1 MDFQTL
7 QIHLFCLSM
16 QVGAGFPSWSLT
28 FWSLLLLTDLISN
41 YVHVFFLIQIVW
53 GLDQVTLLNPPE
65 EPLSDHHLKILY
77 SCDEPATVQLDC
89 IVSFD
94 TGIIS
99 TLLLRRWSC
108 VPGDP
113 KIRTVQLKLPDWL
126 VYQADGIVPD
136 SQWVLSCILLAS
148 VRYSGFDDIDRSVAV
163 QDVATLQP
171 KPFYNRPVKQHK
183 LCIAWSTEMLQLTQR
198 FSKKQCPL
206 EQGKIRQVIFKMHV
220 WAKGPKVKNG
230 LSVAMKNSKFL
241 LSTF

>member
-1 MDFQTL
+1 M
-7 QIHLFCLSM
+7 HVFCL
-16 QVGAGFPSWSLT
+16 T
-28 FWSLLLLTDLISN
+28 
-41 YVHVFFLIQIVW
+41 QIVW

-65 EPLSDHHLKILY
+65 EPLSDHFLEILY

-94 TGIIS
+94 TGITS
-99 TLLLRRWSC
+99 TFPLRQWSC

-113 KIRTVQLKLPDWL
+113 KIRTLELNLPDWL

-148 VRYSGFDDIDRSVAV
+148 VRYSGFDDSKKPVAA

-171 KPFYNRPVKQHK
+171 KLFFDRPVKQHQ
-183 LCIAWSTEMLQLTQR
+183 LCIAWSTQMLQLTQP

-206 EQGKIRQVIFKMHV
+206 ERGKVGTSKLVIKSRLYKLTKVPKMTSIYSE
-220 WAKGPKVKNG
+220 A
-230 LSVAMKNSKFL
+230 
-241 LSTF
+241 